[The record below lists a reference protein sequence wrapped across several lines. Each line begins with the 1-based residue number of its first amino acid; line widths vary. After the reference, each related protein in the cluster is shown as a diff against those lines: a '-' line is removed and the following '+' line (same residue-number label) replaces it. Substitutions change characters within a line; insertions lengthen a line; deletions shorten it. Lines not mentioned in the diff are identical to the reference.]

1 MALPWARAGLNTLYY
16 GDNLDNL
23 RKKIKDDTV
32 DLCYIDPPFNS
43 KRDYNQIYNNIG
55 TEDPA
60 QAQAFTDTW
69 VWDSIAAAGFREIL
83 ENGYGRFTPQ
93 AVDLIKALRAVLGE
107 GSLLAYLVS
116 LTLRVTEIQRV
127 LKPTGCL
134 YLHCDPT
141 ASHYLKLIL
150 DAIFCA
156 KGGDYLNEIIWK
168 RTNARS
174 TEGKWPRVH
183 DVIFFYSKSKNFHF
197 LPLKVAADK
206 AKLPHT
212 LITVGGVKY
221 QTYDLTGAG
230 VTHDGESGK
239 PWKGFNPASFGRHWA
254 NSEAQREEWDAK
266 GLIHWAKAGAA
277 GGFPRRRDEMPFI
290 PEDRQV
296 TMADVW
302 TDVDRIN
309 QSAKERLG
317 YPTQK
322 PLALLERIIMAST
335 KEGDLVL
342 DAYCGC
348 GTTID
353 AAQKLKRR
361 WIGMDITYQSIA
373 VVLRRLEKTYGKA
386 FVETVAQ
393 NGIPKDMKSA
403 SALAHKK
410 DDRLRK
416 EFEKWAVLTYTNN
429 RAVINEKKGADAGI
443 DARAYFMTGK
453 TDNAKII
460 FQVKS
465 GGVKRGDIATLRG
478 DMGREKA
485 ALAVMIT
492 LENPSSPMLH
502 EAKVA
507 GTYRHETMGREY
519 DQISI
524 VTVQE
529 IVEEGKRLD
538 IPMSLEVLAEAQR
551 AIDSKQ
557 SELLF

>member
-1 MALPWARAGLNTLYY
+1 LNTLYY
-16 GDNLDNL
+16 GDNLDIL
-23 RKKIKDDTV
+23 RKKIKDETV

-69 VWDSIAAAGFREIL
+69 IWDSIAVAGFQEIL
-83 ENGYGRFTPQ
+83 DNASGRFTSQ
-93 AVDLIKALRAVLGE
+93 AVDLMKTLHAVLGE
-107 GSLLAYLVS
+107 GSLLAYLTS
-116 LTLRVTEIQRV
+116 LTLRLTELQRV
-127 LKPTGCL
+127 LKPNGCL

-183 DVIFFYSKSKNFHF
+183 DVIFFYSKSSKFHF
-197 LPLKVAADK
+197 MPLKVAADK

-230 VTHDGESGK
+230 VTQDGESGQT
-239 PWKGFNPASFGRHWA
+239 WKGFNPTSFGRHWA

-266 GLIHWAKAGAA
+266 SLIHWAKAGAA
-277 GGFPRRRDEMPFI
+277 GGFPRRRDENPFI

-322 PLALLERIIMAST
+322 PLALLERIIMASSN
-335 KEGDLVL
+335 EGDLIL

-353 AAQKLKRR
+353 AAQKLKRK

-373 VVLRRLEKTYGKA
+373 VILRRLENTYGKP
-386 FVETVAQ
+386 FVETVNQ
-393 NGIPKDMKSA
+393 SGIPKDMKSA
-403 SALAHKK
+403 AALAHKK

-478 DMGREKA
+478 DMAREKA
-485 ALAVMIT
+485 ALAILIT
-492 LENPSSPMLH
+492 LEEPSAPMLK

-507 GTYRHETMGREY
+507 GQYKHEMMGREY

-524 VTVQE
+524 VTVKE
-529 IVEEGKRLD
+529 IVEDGKRLD

-551 AIDSKQ
+551 AIESKQ
-557 SELLF
+557 SELQF